1 MMVMRMIYSIVCALA
16 GMLAG
21 VAVTAIITSKRDTE
35 EHVFSQGVKTGKKQ
49 RTIAILEILEDAMY
63 DYATG
68 DVRLAIE
75 DVKSEI
81 YKLSL
86 KEDKDETEV

>member
-1 MMVMRMIYSIVCALA
+1 MVMRMIYSIVCAVA

-63 DYATG
+63 DYPVG
-68 DVRLAIE
+68 DVRLVIE
-75 DVKSEI
+75 DVKAEI

>member
-1 MMVMRMIYSIVCALA
+1 MVMRMIYSIVCAVA

-63 DYATG
+63 DYPVG
-68 DVRLAIE
+68 DVRLVIE
-75 DVKSEI
+75 DVKAEI

-86 KEDKDETEV
+86 KEDKDEAEV

>member
-1 MMVMRMIYSIVCALA
+1 MVMRMIYSIVCAVA

-63 DYATG
+63 NYPFG
-68 DVRLAIE
+68 DVRLVIE
-75 DVKSEI
+75 DVKAEI